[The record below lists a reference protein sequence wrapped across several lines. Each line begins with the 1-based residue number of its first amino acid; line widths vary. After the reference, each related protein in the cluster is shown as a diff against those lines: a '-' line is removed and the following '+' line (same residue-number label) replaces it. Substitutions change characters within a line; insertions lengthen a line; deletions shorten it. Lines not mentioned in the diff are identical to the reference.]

1 MASIPVFAVVI
12 ELPEII
18 NPDSITVDKDHIYIT
33 DFPSVYIY
41 SLKDYR
47 LIKKFG
53 RVGEGPKEWL
63 KYALLSLH
71 DNYLVISDQNKMLFF
86 SKTGDYIKEIKAR
99 STIYWGGDLQQTVS
113 LPKDAPRNQ
122 ISSTTPSGSMTKT
135 WLEPKKFTGLPFSGN
150 IKKAVIDVMPLKSAA
165 SNSRFTRIIF

>member
-1 MASIPVFAVVI
+1 MKRTGTFLCVCLLVLVARITVFPAVI

-18 NPDSITVDKDHIYIT
+18 NPDSITVDKNHIYIT

-53 RVGEGPKEWL
+53 RIGEGPKEWL

-71 DNYLVISDQNKMLFF
+71 DNHLVISDQNKIRE
-86 SKTGDYIKEIKAR
+86 K
-99 STIYWGGDLQQTVS
+99 
-113 LPKDAPRNQ
+113 N
-122 ISSTTPSGSMTKT
+122 
-135 WLEPKKFTGLPFSGN
+135 
-150 IKKAVIDVMPLKSAA
+150 
-165 SNSRFTRIIF
+165 